1 MPITTLSQ
9 TNTKKSFP
17 PEDLTEYTV
26 EVAVKS
32 PCVSVG
38 KLYRDLGPREP
49 GTSHHGKSRLSYMV
63 GSLWIYV
70 QLNTCT
76 SVSEMENC
84 ITQGFCV
91 LSHTG
96 GW

>member
-38 KLYRDLGPREP
+38 KLSASTETWGHGNQEP
-49 GTSHHGKSRLSYMV
+49 A
-63 GSLWIYV
+63 I
-70 QLNTCT
+70 
-76 SVSEMENC
+76 MENL
-84 ITQGFCV
+84 G
-91 LSHTG
+91 
-96 GW
+96 